1 MTKQPQVLVAGAG
14 PVGLTMAAELAR
26 YGIAVRI
33 IDKAFAPSDKSKA
46 LVVWSRTLELLDRAG
61 CADRFVAAGMPAG
74 GANFFHGEKR
84 LARITFE
91 GVESPFPYGLLIP
104 QSETERLLI
113 DHLASLG
120 VTVERGVE
128 LSAIRPDATGVSV
141 GLHHPGGHAETRR
154 VDWLIGCDG
163 AHSVVRKALGL
174 NFTGEALQT
183 DWILADLHLDGLPV
197 PQNELA
203 IYFHAEGVLATFPF
217 GRNGRHRIIAD
228 LGRATSTLPR
238 PDPTLAE
245 IQAVIDKRAG
255 AGVTVRDP
263 VWLSTFRIN
272 ERKVADYRKGRVF
285 LAGDA
290 AHIHS
295 PAGGQGMNTGMQDAV
310 NLAWKLA
317 LVCRREARADPLL
330 DSYSAERS
338 LVGEEVLRNAGRLTR
353 LALLRNPLARHLRN
367 FLMSL
372 VMRLKP
378 VRRRLAQ
385 RLTELDIAYP
395 DSPLNGHRCVPNGLP
410 APGERFPVEARAAQ
424 SDAASP
430 DTISPDAPT
439 SKPRFTVA
447 GNIDGS
453 EMEKLA
459 ARFGSLLHPA
469 VQPLPRSLASAGA
482 AVWLLRP
489 DGYIAIAGCDAETI
503 GAYLEKLLP

>member
-33 IDKAFAPSDKSKA
+33 IDKATAPSDKSKA

-61 CADRFVAAGMPAG
+61 CAEQFLAAGMPAA

-84 LARITFE
+84 LARVTFE
-91 GVESPFPYGLLIP
+91 GIESPFPYGLLIP

-113 DHLASLG
+113 DHLAGLG
-120 VTVERGVE
+120 VTVERGIE

-141 GLHHPGGHAETRR
+141 GLHHPSGHAETRR

-174 NFTGEALQT
+174 DFTGAALQT

-197 PQNELA
+197 PENELA
-203 IYFHAEGVLATFPF
+203 IFFHAEGVLATFPF

-228 LGRATSTLPR
+228 LGRARSTLLR
-238 PDPTLAE
+238 PDPTMAE
-245 IQAVIDKRAG
+245 IQAVIDKRSIPGIKA
-255 AGVTVRDP
+255 RDP
-263 VWLSTFRIN
+263 IWLSSFRIN

-317 LVCRREARADPLL
+317 LVCRGEARAEALL

-338 LVGEEVLRNAGRLTR
+338 AVGEQVLRNAGRLTR
-353 LALLRNPLARHLRN
+353 IALLRNPLARHLRN
-367 FLMSL
+367 VVMSL
-372 VMRLKP
+372 AMRLKP
-378 VRRRLAQ
+378 TRLRLAE

-395 DSPLNGHRCVPNGLP
+395 DSPLNGQRCVPGGLP
-410 APGERFPVEARAAQ
+410 MPGDRFPVAGRATPSDTTS
-424 SDAASP
+424 SDAAQP
-430 DTISPDAPT
+430 RISP
-439 SKPRFTVA
+439 PRFTVA
-447 GNIDGS
+447 GNIDSG

-459 ARFGSLLHPA
+459 TRFAALLHPV
-469 VQPLPRSLASAGA
+469 VQPLPHSLASAGA

-503 GAYLEKLLP
+503 GTYLERFLP